1 MKIRYALFSL
11 FSAGLFAASAFG
23 QQTKTDYDRG
33 VNFGQYKTYSW
44 GQIHTENPLWVD
56 RIKVAVNSALA
67 AKGWT

>member
-1 MKIRYALFSL
+1 MRISHVLFSL
-11 FSAGLFAASAFG
+11 FAAGLFTTSTFG
-23 QQTKTDYDRG
+23 QQIKTDYDRG

-56 RIKVAVNSALA
+56 RIKASVNSALA